1 MHVGV
6 SRKAGEGS
14 VPVPENSGRQ
24 ACAWGI
30 RQKTAAGRHALGSLC
45 GKGAQRR
52 GGTKVEKKEPIREKA
67 RETRQKLIVTA
78 MEVIADKGYHNVT
91 VDEIAK
97 AAGLS
102 TGIAYRYFKNKK
114 ELLLAG
120 LEYTFQN
127 IREITGTQF
136 ERLAEFESVEEALG
150 YALDQFY
157 LLHKRYYALHEELES
172 LRHGDKEVKA
182 LYQRMT
188 GEAVELLMQNC
199 PEEFRRRENL
209 RERIYSAIGIL
220 ENFAHFQMES
230 GVSGTAFQTESG
242 MAGAE
247 SQMESGA
254 AGAACQ
260 TDDTE
265 AGAKVL
271 GDVGVMKRL
280 AIQSVMALF
289 A

>member
-1 MHVGV
+1 MRLGAYAGKAR
-6 SRKAGEGS
+6 SGAGE
-14 VPVPENSGRQ
+14 
-24 ACAWGI
+24 
-30 RQKTAAGRHALGSLC
+30 
-45 GKGAQRR
+45 
-52 GGTKVEKKEPIREKA
+52 TKVEKKEPIREKA

-136 ERLAEFESVEEALG
+136 ERLAEFEAVEEALG

-172 LRHGDKEVKA
+172 LRHGDKDVKA

-188 GEAVELLMQNC
+188 AQAVELLMQKC
-199 PEEFRRRENL
+199 PGEFRRRNNL
-209 RERIYSAIGIL
+209 RERIYAAIGIL

-230 GVSGTAFQTESG
+230 GVAEAAIQTESG
-242 MAGAE
+242 
-247 SQMESGA
+247 A
-254 AGAACQ
+254 AVTACQ
-260 TDDTE
+260 TDG
-265 AGAKVL
+265 AGEGAEGL
-271 GDVGVMKRL
+271 CDVGVMKRL

>member
-1 MHVGV
+1 M
-6 SRKAGEGS
+6 
-14 VPVPENSGRQ
+14 
-24 ACAWGI
+24 
-30 RQKTAAGRHALGSLC
+30 
-45 GKGAQRR
+45 
-52 GGTKVEKKEPIREKA
+52 EKKEPIREKA

-120 LEYTFQN
+120 LEYMFQN

-220 ENFAHFQMES
+220 ENFAHFQMERGMVGAES
-230 GVSGTAFQTESG
+230 QMESG
-242 MAGAE
+242 AAGAE

-265 AGAKVL
+265 AGTEVQ
-271 GDVGVMKRL
+271 DEVGVMKRL

>member
-1 MHVGV
+1 M
-6 SRKAGEGS
+6 
-14 VPVPENSGRQ
+14 
-24 ACAWGI
+24 
-30 RQKTAAGRHALGSLC
+30 
-45 GKGAQRR
+45 
-52 GGTKVEKKEPIREKA
+52 EKKEPIREKA

-120 LEYTFQN
+120 LEYMFQN

-220 ENFAHFQMES
+220 ENFAHFQMER
-230 GVSGTAFQTESG
+230 G
-242 MAGAE
+242 MVGAE

-265 AGAKVL
+265 AGTEVQ
-271 GDVGVMKRL
+271 DEVGVMKRL